1 MQKRCSGR
9 WTRTADRM
17 VMSHASYHLQASRRG
32 VGGWSGCGRSRPD
45 DKIRLSDYEFQ
56 ITKEPDCKGMS
67 HNSFAANYR
76 YFFIFLFL
84 FRKIISICFL
94 YLFPAARFEKK

>member
-1 MQKRCSGR
+1 MQKRCCGR

-17 VMSHASYHLQASRRG
+17 VMSHASYHLQASRRV
-32 VGGWSGCGRSRPD
+32 VGGGAAVAAAAPMTKFVFQIMNFKLPKNPIAKVCNA
-45 DKIRLSDYEFQ
+45 IRLPQ
-56 ITKEPDCKGMS
+56 
-67 HNSFAANYR
+67 NYR